1 MAILNKFMDSVAGSG
16 TKGRT
21 GATTHEFLK
30 GLPGGHCPG
39 LLLLLHG
46 RGQLSAFTQVANALT
61 WNSYLKKQLVSVLVG

>member
-1 MAILNKFMDSVAGSG
+1 MAILKKFMDSVAGSG

-21 GATTHEFLK
+21 AATTHKFLK

-39 LLLLLHG
+39 LLLHG